1 MGEPGQTTWRINH
14 KGGVR
19 VELNG
24 EIILD
29 VPERADDLTTA
40 DIPIHWDDASPRLTI
55 TRTLRYEDDLLA
67 FNIDGRRMKTA
78 IYQRDS
84 LGFWRLLPPHR
95 LYTEPPTSDEAARA
109 LWLSRFALIALA
121 GIALGIVAPLIA
133 WGIRVYRRRAWT
145 NWDTRLISGLTFAG
159 LVGLIVRCVVVY
171 ERAANDP
178 AFYFLPP
185 GTDNYVLMAR
195 EALANGSHIAGAF
208 FAPGNTIYLLI
219 LTRLFGPEIWN
230 LYLFNALLGALGIVF
245 TGAGAWLIFNRS
257 RTAGIAAGLVAALF
271 PPLIFYQ
278 TTLQIAAPLSVLAP
292 AILLAGV
299 WSIRNNGRGWM
310 IVGLLLGIAALFRL
324 TAAAAFGPAYALA
337 LVLGMQSRRA
347 ALGRI
352 ALTAGV
358 AFAVIAPQTI
368 ANFNAGQRTLINA
381 NGPETLYWG
390 NNRDGDGANW
400 IGEAWYLVSV
410 QDGDYIRATHDDLMN
425 DPVRAASLLLRKF
438 GLLLGNTDIA
448 NNVDYAAQGPGAS
461 NLLAV
466 LDMRGLWATSAL
478 LFLGLAGIGGGLLRR
493 ESRNPALWL
502 LAWALLLLVLGTIA
516 FTVFGR
522 MRAPLWP
529 LLCVGTGGLVDDLIA
544 RRFSRA
550 HLIAALMAVVVIVAA
565 WGFKNHLPRKAF
577 QSGQIPAHINAEA
590 RDFDDLRL
598 LGHDLLEADARP
610 GGYVYLR
617 LYWQIIAHPNEPH
630 TLRIRI
636 IDDETS
642 AETGTH
648 EYIIGHITYP
658 PRGTHEW
665 PEDVWL
671 AENYSF
677 PISPDAGANIMILLE
692 MDGISAPLFTLP
704 LAAID

>member
-278 TTLQIAAPLSVLAP
+278 TTLQIAADRKSV
-292 AILLAGV
+292 V
-299 WSIRNNGRGWM
+299 
-310 IVGLLLGIAALFRL
+310 
-324 TAAAAFGPAYALA
+324 
-337 LVLGMQSRRA
+337 
-347 ALGRI
+347 
-352 ALTAGV
+352 
-358 AFAVIAPQTI
+358 
-368 ANFNAGQRTLINA
+368 
-381 NGPETLYWG
+381 
-390 NNRDGDGANW
+390 
-400 IGEAWYLVSV
+400 
-410 QDGDYIRATHDDLMN
+410 
-425 DPVRAASLLLRKF
+425 
-438 GLLLGNTDIA
+438 
-448 NNVDYAAQGPGAS
+448 
-461 NLLAV
+461 
-466 LDMRGLWATSAL
+466 
-478 LFLGLAGIGGGLLRR
+478 
-493 ESRNPALWL
+493 
-502 LAWALLLLVLGTIA
+502 
-516 FTVFGR
+516 
-522 MRAPLWP
+522 
-529 LLCVGTGGLVDDLIA
+529 
-544 RRFSRA
+544 
-550 HLIAALMAVVVIVAA
+550 
-565 WGFKNHLPRKAF
+565 
-577 QSGQIPAHINAEA
+577 
-590 RDFDDLRL
+590 
-598 LGHDLLEADARP
+598 
-610 GGYVYLR
+610 
-617 LYWQIIAHPNEPH
+617 
-630 TLRIRI
+630 
-636 IDDETS
+636 
-642 AETGTH
+642 
-648 EYIIGHITYP
+648 
-658 PRGTHEW
+658 
-665 PEDVWL
+665 
-671 AENYSF
+671 
-677 PISPDAGANIMILLE
+677 
-692 MDGISAPLFTLP
+692 
-704 LAAID
+704 